1 MKEKMPITSRLAV
14 GVGAVLMMI
23 TMFLPWW
30 GLEFWAPQYPEGLD
44 IIVYPTSLAGDIDII
59 NSLNNYIGMAHFSEE
74 TFPEFIVFPYL
85 IIAAV
90 IAMIVVIILN
100 RRIYYFVLL
109 GLAGVASVIGL
120 YRMWYWLSEFG
131 TNLDPTA
138 PITVDPFVPPIIGP
152 NTIANFETFSNFKI
166 GGWIIFIII
175 VLIAI
180 APFLKNKGSTR
191 QKRRDLK

>member
-1 MKEKMPITSRLAV
+1 MKQKMPITSRIALGIA
-14 GVGAVLMMI
+14 AFLMMI

-30 GLEFWAPQYPEGLD
+30 GLKFWAPQYPEGLD
-44 IIVYPTSLAGDIDII
+44 IIVYPTRLAGDIDII
-59 NSLNNYIGMAHFSEE
+59 NSLNNYIGMAQFSEE

-90 IAMIVVIILN
+90 IAMIAVIILN
-100 RRIYYFVLL
+100 RRIYNFVLL
-109 GLAGVASVIGL
+109 GLAAVASVIGL

-152 NTIANFETFSNFKI
+152 NTIANFETFSNFQV

-180 APFLKNKGSTR
+180 APFLKDKGR
-191 QKRRDLK
+191 AQKKRRDLK